1 VPRGTPTEII
11 ERLNRENNAGL
22 ADPAIKARL
31 AEVGATPIIMT
42 PAAFGAMVAAD
53 TEKWARIIKA
63 SGMRPE

>member
-1 VPRGTPTEII
+1 
-11 ERLNRENNAGL
+11 
-22 ADPAIKARL
+22 
-31 AEVGATPIIMT
+31 MT